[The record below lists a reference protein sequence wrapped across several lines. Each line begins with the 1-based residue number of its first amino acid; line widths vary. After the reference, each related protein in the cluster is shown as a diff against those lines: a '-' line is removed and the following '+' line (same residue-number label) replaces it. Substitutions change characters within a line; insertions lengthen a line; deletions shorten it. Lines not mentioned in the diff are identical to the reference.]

1 MSGMH
6 FETGDLVYY
15 TPTMENIAPPL
26 QRPWDIGVV
35 LRIEGQYLVIQFLNN
50 YISKILP
57 MSINHHPHT
66 LKGSIQRFRAV
77 LPDISAVVQ
86 ARVAALIFGHKT
98 GHTAVRGLGPADI
111 LRSFLEP
118 PRQPTSR
125 KRRDS
130 YIRSLWP
137 SNPHDVPS

>member
-1 MSGMH
+1 MNFESG
-6 FETGDLVYY
+6 DIVYY
-15 TPTMENIAPPL
+15 TPTMENLAPPL
-26 QRPWDIGVV
+26 QRPWDMGIV
-35 LRIEGQYLVIQFLNN
+35 LRIEGQYLVIEFLNN

-57 MSINHHPHT
+57 TSINHHPHT
-66 LKGSIQRFRAV
+66 LKAAIQRFREV
-77 LPDISAVVQ
+77 LPDISAAVQ
-86 ARVAALIFGHKT
+86 ARVAALVFSEKT

-130 YIRSLWP
+130 YIRSRWP
-137 SNPHDVPS
+137 SNPHDAPS